1 MKVALFRSSLERTG
15 GINVSVYLVMIFLL
29 TYPIQ
34 TRFAL
39 GARLDGLWATRRQPT
54 RQQTNSPTIQ
64 FADNQLADKQTRRN

>member
-15 GINVSVYLVMIFLL
+15 GINVSVYLVLIFLL

-39 GARLDGLWATRRQPT
+39 GARLDGLWATRRQ
-54 RQQTNSPTIQ
+54 TNSPT
-64 FADNQLADKQTRRN
+64 ANSPTDQLADNPIRRQPTR